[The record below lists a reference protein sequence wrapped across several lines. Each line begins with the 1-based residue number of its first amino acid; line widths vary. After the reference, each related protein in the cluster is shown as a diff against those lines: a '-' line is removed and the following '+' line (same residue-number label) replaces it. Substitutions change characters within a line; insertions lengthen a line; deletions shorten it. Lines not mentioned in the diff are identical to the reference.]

1 MLPEHI
7 TLLDDDDEVYMLQE
21 LNELEVTDDDEQV
34 VNEIL
39 LREQQVQLIRDEVG
53 EGLEDI

>member
-7 TLLDDDDEVYMLQE
+7 TLLDDDDEVYMFQE
-21 LNELEVTDDDEQV
+21 LIELEVTDDDEQV

>member
-53 EGLEDI
+53 EVLEDI